1 MGMLAMDKSND
12 LGGDDDDDEQLEIVD
27 VNTATWDE
35 EEEDDDAD
43 VRPAKHV
50 KKAKEDAEENNTP
63 HCDINFVKNTP
74 YTLLAGD
81 TKKVWGTAKS
91 EDPAPKVP
99 DARKD
104 EYKTGDYL
112 LLKGSDISLKHAG
125 SNNCRT
131 SFDPEEELILTSDW
145 DRFDDTMTGQDLVDL
160 DEVSFLI
167 RRQNIKPPV
176 IPKTKPATVAS
187 KKKSKKGR

>member
-1 MGMLAMDKSND
+1 MGLLQMDKSQD
-12 LGGDDDDDEQLEIVD
+12 HGDDDDDDEQPMMIED
-27 VNTATWDE
+27 NTAKWDD
-35 EEEDDDAD
+35 EEDDDDVD
-43 VRPAKHV
+43 VRAAKRV
-50 KKAKEDAEENNTP
+50 KKGKEEQDTTP

-74 YTLLAGD
+74 YTLFAGD
-81 TKKVWGTAKS
+81 TKKVWGTAKM

-104 EYKTGDYL
+104 EYNTGDYL
-112 LLKGSDISLKHAG
+112 LLKGSDITLKHAG
-125 SNNCRT
+125 NNNCRT

-145 DRFDDTMTGQDLVDL
+145 DRFDATMTGQDLVDL

-167 RRQNIKPPV
+167 WWQNVKPPP
-176 IPKTKPATVAS
+176 IPKPKPATVAS

>member
-1 MGMLAMDKSND
+1 MGLLAMDKSDDPEGDEDQFVIND
-12 LGGDDDDDEQLEIVD
+12 DS
-27 VNTATWDE
+27 TATWDE
-35 EEEDDDAD
+35 EEDDDD
-43 VRPAKHV
+43 ESVRPAKRV
-50 KKAKEDAEENNTP
+50 KKGKEEEEDNNTP

-74 YTLLAGD
+74 YTLLAGN

-112 LLKGSDISLKHAG
+112 LLKGSDITLKYTG

-160 DEVSFLI
+160 EDVSFLI
-167 RRQNIKPPV
+167 WWQNIKPPA
-176 IPKTKPATVAS
+176 IPKTKPATNTS